1 MINTICKLLLVL
13 FLVVSCSLIARS
25 QHLPWKATI
34 GVGFIDLIHVGTCY
48 AISHKNELSV
58 QLGSVFID
66 NDNSLWVPAIEHKLF
81 LEKSTKYED
90 LNTWYFGQKLIH
102 YYEKSDVY
110 KWNTL
115 FVNAYAGRDF
125 NFSEKLGLSLD
136 AGLLLKTLDRQ
147 TRVSDGSEVENDEP
161 DRDMIMPSIRLQLF
175 HRF

>member
-1 MINTICKLLLVL
+1 ML
-13 FLVVSCSLIARS
+13 
-25 QHLPWKATI
+25 
-34 GVGFIDLIHVGTCY
+34 
-48 AISHKNELSV
+48 
-58 QLGSVFID
+58 
-66 NDNSLWVPAIEHKLF
+66 AIEHKLF
-81 LEKSTKYED
+81 LARSVKHKD

-136 AGLLLKTLDRQ
+136 AGLLLKSLDRQ

-161 DRDMIMPSIRLQLF
+161 DRDRIMPSIRLQLF